1 MGRPR
6 KIKVDIQ
13 EETID
18 VKSSSN
24 SFPVHVI
31 DPTATHERVLEAYN
45 QVELDSYLANGWL
58 IFK

>member
-6 KIKVDIQ
+6 KNKVEIQ

-24 SFPVHVI
+24 SFPVAVI
-31 DPTATHERVLEAYN
+31 DPTATQERVLEAYN